1 MQTASAFFTITA
13 KSFDINQNVSIK
25 NSSLS
30 LCIWILM
37 SVKNMLKVAIQWE
50 FNPVS
55 QDNACSHKLTD
66 IQSNFCINWP
76 KLKQKME
83 LLYCHVMSCHGIILS
98 WYLRSPPWVTNNLR
112 FGCAKRSCCGT
123 HFLIITFF
131 GKSAILS
138 SSHFQ
143 RIGNFSFLHCTL
155 KNIFFACPL

>member
-1 MQTASAFFTITA
+1 
-13 KSFDINQNVSIK
+13 
-25 NSSLS
+25 
-30 LCIWILM
+30 
-37 SVKNMLKVAIQWE
+37 MLKVAIRWE

-76 KLKQKME
+76 KMKQKME

-143 RIGNFSFLHCTL
+143 RIGIFSFLHCSEYYFVLLSPRLNLVLTNSKSSL
-155 KNIFFACPL
+155 K